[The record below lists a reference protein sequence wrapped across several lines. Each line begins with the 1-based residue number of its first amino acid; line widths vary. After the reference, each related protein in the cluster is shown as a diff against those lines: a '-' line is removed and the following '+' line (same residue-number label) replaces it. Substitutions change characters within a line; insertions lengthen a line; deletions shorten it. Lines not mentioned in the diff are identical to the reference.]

1 MFSSGTA
8 PDGATRIKNRGGR
21 PPTLTPSGLTG
32 SRGLPALLALAAR
45 ELGGVSRLA
54 SLLGI
59 KYQSMYA
66 WASRGWMPA
75 SEWTGMTRYAA
86 EIERL
91 TGSKVSKAQLLA
103 YKPRPN
109 NGRKG
114 AEQ

>member
-1 MFSSGTA
+1 
-8 PDGATRIKNRGGR
+8 
-21 PPTLTPSGLTG
+21 
-32 SRGLPALLALAAR
+32 
-45 ELGGVSRLA
+45 
-54 SLLGI
+54 
-59 KYQSMYA
+59 
-66 WASRGWMPA
+66 
-75 SEWTGMTRYAA
+75 MTRYAA